1 MRIAWLLIGW
11 SVIGAIFYLSV
22 LAPYVAPNL
31 GDFEH
36 QDKIYHFIAYFGL
49 MYWFAQLYPSKK
61 RGLLAVVIFI
71 FGIAIE
77 FVQPY
82 TGRDFDPM
90 DMLANGFGIITAWLI
105 TLKGG
110 DFAYR
115 RWFLKPASNKVF
127 DH

>member
-1 MRIAWLLIGW
+1 MRITWLLVGW

-22 LAPYVAPNL
+22 LAPYIAPDL
-31 GDFEH
+31 GDFDH

-49 MYWFAQLYPSKK
+49 MYWFAQLYHADK
-61 RGLLAVVIFI
+61 RWRLATVTFL

-77 FVQPY
+77 FIQPF

-90 DMLANGFGIITAWLI
+90 DMLANGSGIIMAWLI

-110 DFAYR
+110 DIFYR
-115 RWFLKPASNKVF
+115 IWFTRQS
-127 DH
+127 